1 MHFTVERQVRMMDP
15 KILEDYAER
24 VYGYAVNR
32 TYSRDEADELSQEIL
47 LTALQKLHKLREEDK
62 FEPWL
67 WGVAN
72 NVTKVFRRRMGKQ
85 RAMYSYDV
93 PEDLSI
99 FDEYTAETEELY
111 DRLRTQ
117 ISMLSAIYR
126 DIIILYYYDGLSTKQ
141 ISEKLNIPEGTV
153 TWRLSAGRSKLK
165 RELEPYQAPP
175 EKGNTN
181 MNESA
186 LRPVTLYIYIYGNG
200 DYGSGKPFPG
210 EYVNDALSQNICY
223 HCYEEAKTVEEL
235 AKICGVP
242 AYYIE
247 DRIGNLTYRK
257 ALIEQPKGKYLT
269 DFVIRSKKHTD
280 YWENNAMPALAP
292 IADKMIAA
300 LKNIAAEVYRTDHYK
315 AGRSEN
321 ELFYIYS
328 ILSLINQERN
338 SGAEFPEFQPNYDGN
353 CFRYLATMGDVKT
366 YSIGGRICGNRGSR
380 GSYEHRA
387 YHFGNVG
394 FRESDIMY
402 DRLINVCEDILK
414 TGAPEDKY
422 SASEAIEKGYIK
434 KSDSGELFVDIPAF
448 TKEQKAEFDKIADKH
463 LAPLMPEYN
472 AIFHR
477 FAEGYR
483 RLIPAHLSDDAK
495 RLTYGFF
502 DGLAEILFKY
512 GEESGQIAPPETP
525 YCEILI
531 QHK

>member
-1 MHFTVERQVRMMDP
+1 MMDP
-15 KILEDYAER
+15 KILEAYAER

-47 LTALQKLHKLREEDK
+47 LTALQKLPKLREEDK

-85 RAMYSYDV
+85 RAMYSYDI

-165 RELEPYQAPP
+165 QELEPYQAPP
-175 EKGNTN
+175 EKGNSN

-186 LRPVTLYIYIYGNG
+186 LRPVQLSIGIYGSG
-200 DYGSGKPFPG
+200 DFDAGKPFPG
-210 EYVNDALSQNICY
+210 TYINDALSQNICY
-223 HCYEEAKTVEEL
+223 HCYEEARTVEDL
-235 AKICGVP
+235 AKLIGVP

-247 DRIGNLTYRK
+247 DRIGNLTYRN

-269 DFVIRSKKHTD
+269 DFVIFSKKHHE
-280 YWENNAMPALAP
+280 YLIQNAMSAIAP
-292 IADKMIAA
+292 IADRMIAA
-300 LKNIAAEVYRTDHYK
+300 FKNLTAEIYSTDHYK
-315 AGRSEN
+315 GGKSEN
-321 ELFYIYS
+321 ELFYLYS
-328 ILSLINQERN
+328 VLALALRDHPMY
-338 SGAEFPEFQPNYDGN
+338 PEIPPNYDGN
-353 CFRYLATMGDVKT
+353 CWRYSANETDI
-366 YSIGGRICGNRGSR
+366 SRINLGISQNISGNRGSR
-380 GSYEHRA
+380 GTFEYREFTYNKYK
-387 YHFGNVG
+387 YHP
-394 FRESDIMY
+394 ILIY
-402 DRLINVCEDILK
+402 DKQINVCEDILTK
-414 TGAPEDKY
+414 GDTDDQYLAAKMIEEGYLSRSEDGRL
-422 SASEAIEKGYIK
+422 S
-434 KSDSGELFVDIPAF
+434 VNIPAF
-448 TKEQKAEFDKIADKH
+448 TKEQMTAFVKAAEKH
-463 LAPLMPEYN
+463 IDPLMAEYT
-472 AIFHR
+472 AIVER
-477 FAEGYR
+477 VSEGYQALFPKR
-483 RLIPAHLSDDAK
+483 LSDDAK
-495 RLTYGFF
+495 RFGSNFF
-502 DGLAEILFKY
+502 HGLLAVLFSY
-512 GEESGQIAPPETP
+512 AEESGQLSPPETP

>member
-1 MHFTVERQVRMMDP
+1 MDP
-15 KILEDYAER
+15 KILEDYVEL

-47 LTALQKLHKLREEDK
+47 LTALQKLRSLREEEK

-85 RAMYSYDV
+85 RTMYSYDI

-165 RELEPYQAPP
+165 QELEPYQALP
-175 EKGNTN
+175 EKGNIN

-186 LRPVTLYIYIYGNG
+186 LRPVNLYIYIYG
-200 DYGSGKPFPG
+200 SGHFDVGNPFPG
-210 EYVNDALSQNICY
+210 TYVNDALSQNICY
-223 HCYEEAKTVEEL
+223 HCYEEARTVEDL
-235 AKICGVP
+235 AKLIGVP

-247 DRIGNLTYRK
+247 DRIYNLTQRK

-269 DFVIRSKKHTD
+269 DFVIISKKH
-280 YWENNAMPALAP
+280 YEYLKQSSMPAVAP
-292 IADKMIAA
+292 IADRMTAA
-300 LKNIAAEVYRTDHYK
+300 LKKLTAETYRTDHCK
-315 AGRSEN
+315 GGKSEN
-321 ELFYIYS
+321 ELFYLYS
-328 ILSLINQERN
+328 VLALALRDH
-338 SGAEFPEFQPNYDGN
+338 PEYPEIPPNYDGN
-353 CFRYLATMGDVKT
+353 CWRYTARETDV
-366 YSIGGRICGNRGSR
+366 SLRDFNVGQNVNGNRSSGGTFEYR
-380 GSYEHRA
+380 SYQ
-387 YHFGNVG
+387 FG
-394 FRESDIMY
+394 RYSHHPITMY
-402 DRLINVCEDILK
+402 DKQINVCEDILIK
-414 TGAPEDKY
+414 GDANNQYLAAKMIEEGYLSRSEDGKL
-422 SASEAIEKGYIK
+422 S
-434 KSDSGELFVDIPAF
+434 VNIPAF
-448 TKEQKAEFDKIADKH
+448 TKEQMTAFVKATEKYLD
-463 LAPLMPEYN
+463 PLLPEYT
-472 AIFHR
+472 AIVER
-477 FAEGYR
+477 VSEGYQALFPKR
-483 RLIPAHLSDDAK
+483 LSDDAK
-495 RLTYGFF
+495 RFGSNFF
-502 DGLAEILFKY
+502 HGLLAVLFSY
-512 GEESGQIAPPETP
+512 AEESGQIAPPETP

>member
-1 MHFTVERQVRMMDP
+1 MMDP
-15 KILEDYAER
+15 KILEDYVER

-47 LTALQKLHKLREEDK
+47 LCALQKLPKLREEDK

-117 ISMLSAIYR
+117 ISMLSANYR

-165 RELEPYQAPP
+165 QELEPYRAPP

-186 LRPVTLYIYIYGNG
+186 LRPVKLSIGIYGSG
-200 DYGSGKPFPG
+200 EYGNGKPFPG
-210 EYVNDALSQNICY
+210 EYINDALSQNICY
-223 HCYEEAKTVEEL
+223 HCYEEARSVEEL
-235 AKICGVP
+235 AKLCGVP

-247 DRIGNLTYRK
+247 DRIYNLTYRN

-269 DFVIRSKKHTD
+269 DFVIFSKKHYEYLMQSATS
-280 YWENNAMPALAP
+280 ALAP
-292 IADKMIAA
+292 IADRMITAF
-300 LKNIAAEVYRTDHYK
+300 KNLTAEIYSTDHYK
-315 AGRSEN
+315 AGKSEN
-321 ELFYIYS
+321 ELFYTYS
-328 ILSLINQERN
+328 VLALALRDHPMH
-338 SGAEFPEFQPNYDGN
+338 PEIPPNYDGF
-353 CFRYLATMGDVKT
+353 CWRYSANETDVSKV
-366 YSIGGRICGNRGSR
+366 YLGVYQNINGNRGSR
-380 GSYEHRA
+380 GTFEYRVFI
-387 YHFGNVG
+387 YNKYKY
-394 FRESDIMY
+394 RPILMY
-402 DRLINVCEDILK
+402 DNQINVCEDILTK
-414 TGAPEDKY
+414 GDTDDRYLAAKMIEEGYLSRFEDGKL
-422 SASEAIEKGYIK
+422 S
-434 KSDSGELFVDIPAF
+434 VNIPAF
-448 TKEQKAEFDKIADKH
+448 TKEQMAAFVKATEKYLD
-463 LAPLMPEYN
+463 PLLEEYT
-472 AIFHR
+472 AIVGR
-477 FAEGYR
+477 VSEGYQALFPKR
-483 RLIPAHLSDDAK
+483 LSDDAK
-495 RLTYGFF
+495 RYGSNFF
-502 DGLAEILFKY
+502 HGLLAVLFSY
-512 GEESGQIAPPETP
+512 AEESGQIPPPETP

>member
-1 MHFTVERQVRMMDP
+1 MDP

-24 VYGYAVNR
+24 IYGYAVNR

-47 LTALQKLHKLREEDK
+47 LTALQKLPKLREEDK

-67 WGVAN
+67 WGVAG

-85 RAMYSYDV
+85 RAMYSYDI
-93 PEDLSI
+93 PEDFSI

-165 RELEPYQAPP
+165 QELEPYQVPT

-186 LRPVTLYIYIYGNG
+186 LRPVHLNIAIYGTG
-200 DYGSGKPFPG
+200 EYGNGKPFPG
-210 EYVNDALSQNICY
+210 EYINDALSQNICY
-223 HCYEEAKTVEEL
+223 HCYEEAKSVEEL
-235 AKICGVP
+235 AKLCGVP

-247 DRIGNLTYRK
+247 DRIGNLTYRN

-269 DFVIRSKKHTD
+269 DMVIRGKQDSD

-292 IADKMIAA
+292 IADRMIAA

-321 ELFYIYS
+321 HLFYVYS
-328 ILSLINQERN
+328 ILVFDNKQQS
-338 SGAEFPEFQPNYDGN
+338 SGAEFPSFQPNYDGN
-353 CFRYLATMGDVKT
+353 AFRYIAFTPDSKFHGISVHRGGNYIDRKSGCVYENYKFGNFVFRPT
-366 YSIGGRICGNRGSR
+366 YSSQ
-380 GSYEHRA
+380 
-387 YHFGNVG
+387 VV
-394 FRESDIMY
+394 
-402 DRLINVCEDILK
+402 NVCDDILK
-414 TGAPEDKY
+414 TGKTDDEYTAAEMIKEGYLSRSEDGKL
-422 SASEAIEKGYIK
+422 S
-434 KSDSGELFVDIPAF
+434 VNIPVF
-448 TKEQKAEFDKIADKH
+448 TKEQKVALLKAAEKH
-463 LAPLMPEYN
+463 LAPLWPEYN
-472 AIFHR
+472 AIFSS
-477 FAEGYR
+477 FVEGWCN
-483 RLIPAHLSDDAK
+483 LIPARLSDDAK
-495 RLTYGFF
+495 RLSYGFF
-502 DGLAEILFKY
+502 YGLLETLFKY